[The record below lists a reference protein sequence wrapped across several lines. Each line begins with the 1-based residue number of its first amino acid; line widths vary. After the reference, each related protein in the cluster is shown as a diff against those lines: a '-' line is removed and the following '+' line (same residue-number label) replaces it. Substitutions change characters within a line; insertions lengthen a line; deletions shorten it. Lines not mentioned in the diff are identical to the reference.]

1 MHRSQK
7 QATQRNEEA
16 GLRLCPDCKKRPISV
31 SVNIFKNGIKL
42 RADLCSACW
51 LERSRSG
58 ELILPCD
65 TSAETEKLDLACDL
79 TTTTEQVKDV
89 DLMF

>member
-1 MHRSQK
+1 MHRPQK

-16 GLRLCPDCKKRPISV
+16 GLPFCPDCKERPISV
-31 SVNIFKNGIKL
+31 SVNMFKNGIKL

-65 TSAETEKLDLACDL
+65 PSAETEELDLSCDSAK
-79 TTTTEQVKDV
+79 TTEQVKDV